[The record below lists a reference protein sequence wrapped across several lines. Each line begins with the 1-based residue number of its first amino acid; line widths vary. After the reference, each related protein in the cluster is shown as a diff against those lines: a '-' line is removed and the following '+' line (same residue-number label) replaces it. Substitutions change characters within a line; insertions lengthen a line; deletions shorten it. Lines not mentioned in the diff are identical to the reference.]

1 MRKPYFGFILL
12 LFLFLVPNM
21 TFAEKTSTSGQPKT
35 NQPKE
40 WAKIDDGL
48 YQFNFTMD
56 TNRMTEADKTDL
68 FFKELS
74 QFKKDNSDERV
85 IGFQSKVSENPS
97 HSIIGFTVAT
107 EKKEVNKAFI
117 AAILTGIITGL
128 IGLLT
133 LWYNLKNNKKTLFV
147 DTITAERVKW
157 MGQLREHVSEFL
169 TLVTYHNEKSILR
182 DQQEKSEYIDNV
194 VKLAT
199 KIKLHLNYRDRR
211 DQKILKIIDEF
222 VSDITKVYSTVSLY
236 EKGPQKRIEHL
247 IGPKVSE
254 IQKEIAMRCSDF
266 AKRKKQGLTSTEIND
281 ILKNVFKEFVHKTH
295 ENSKE
300 EAKALRLRLEAN
312 SSKLLSLTQAYLKDE
327 WNRVKEEA
335 ESGNISKR

>member
-1 MRKPYFGFILL
+1 
-12 LFLFLVPNM
+12 M
-21 TFAEKTSTSGQPKT
+21 TFAEKASTSGQPKAKT

-40 WAKIDDGL
+40 WVKIDDGL

-56 TNRMTEADKTDL
+56 TNDMTEADKSDQ

-74 QFKKDNSDERV
+74 QFKKDHSDERV
-85 IGFQSKVSENPS
+85 IGFQSKVSEDPS

-117 AAILTGIITGL
+117 TAIFTAIVTGL

-169 TLVTYHNEKSILR
+169 TLVTYHNEKNILNK
-182 DQQEKSEYIDNV
+182 QEDKSDYIDNV
-194 VKLAT
+194 LRLAA

-211 DQKILKIIDEF
+211 DQKILKIVDEF
-222 VSDITKVYSTVSLY
+222 VSDIKKLYLTVSLY
-236 EKGPQKRIEHL
+236 EKEPEKRMEQLIE
-247 IGPKVSE
+247 PKNPE
-254 IQKEIAMRCSDF
+254 IQKEIARRCSNL
-266 AKRKKQGLTSTEIND
+266 AKNKKQGLTSAEIND
-281 ILKNVFKEFVHKTH
+281 IMNTVFTEFIHKINEH
-295 ENSKE
+295 SKE
-300 EAKALRLRLEAN
+300 EAKALRIRLETN
-312 SSKLLSLTQAYLKDE
+312 TSKLLSLTQAYLKDE

>member
-1 MRKPYFGFILL
+1 MRKPHFGFILL

-21 TFAEKTSTSGQPKT
+21 TFAEKASTSGQPKA

-40 WAKIDDGL
+40 WVKIDDGL
-48 YQFNFTMD
+48 YQFNFTKD
-56 TNRMTEADKTDL
+56 TNEMTEADKSDL

-85 IGFQSKVSENPS
+85 IGFQSNVSEDPS

-107 EKKEVNKAFI
+107 EKKEINKAFI
-117 AAILTGIITGL
+117 TAIVTGIITGL

-157 MGQLREHVSEFL
+157 MGQLREHISEFL
-169 TLVTYHNEKSILR
+169 TLVTYHNEKNILNVQK
-182 DQQEKSEYIDNV
+182 DKSDYIDNV
-194 VKLAT
+194 VRLAA

-211 DQKILKIIDEF
+211 DQKILRIVDEF
-222 VSDITKVYSTVSLY
+222 VNDIKELYLTVSLY
-236 EKGPQKRIEHL
+236 EKDPEQRMEQLIE
-247 IGPKVSE
+247 PKNPE
-254 IQKEIAMRCSDF
+254 IQEEIARRCSNL
-266 AKRKKQGLTSTEIND
+266 AKKKKRGLTSTEIND
-281 ILKNVFKEFVHKTH
+281 IMDTVFTEFIHKINEH
-295 ENSKE
+295 SKK
-300 EAKALRLRLEAN
+300 EAKALRIRLETN
-312 SSKLLSLTQAYLKDE
+312 TSKLLSLTQAYLKDE

>member
-1 MRKPYFGFILL
+1 
-12 LFLFLVPNM
+12 M
-21 TFAEKTSTSGQPKT
+21 TFAEKASTSSQPKAKT
-35 NQPKE
+35 TQPKE
-40 WAKIDDGL
+40 WVKIDDGL
-48 YQFNFTMD
+48 YQFNFTTD
-56 TNRMTEADKTDL
+56 TNDMTEADKSDR

-85 IGFQSKVSENPS
+85 IGFQSKVSEDPS

-117 AAILTGIITGL
+117 TAIFTGIITGI

-169 TLVTYHNEKSILR
+169 TLVTYHIEKNKEATQK
-182 DQQEKSEYIDNV
+182 DKSEYVDNV
-194 VKLAT
+194 FRLAA
-199 KIKLHLNYRDRR
+199 KIKLHLNYLDRK
-211 DQKILKIIDEF
+211 DQKIIKIVDEF
-222 VSDITKVYSTVSLY
+222 TNDIKTIFETASLGDPLEDEVMNKLLEPKQAEITIEIEKRY
-236 EKGPQKRIEHL
+236 EEARQKGPLTMEDMAKIDKFVIKDYQALVLDEIKRE
-247 IGPKVSE
+247 
-254 IQKEIAMRCSDF
+254 
-266 AKRKKQGLTSTEIND
+266 
-281 ILKNVFKEFVHKTH
+281 
-295 ENSKE
+295 E
-300 EAKALRLRLEAN
+300 EALIKRMDTN
-312 SSKLLSLTQAYLKDE
+312 PPKLLSLTQAYLKDE